1 MSTTE
6 AYTTRGGIRVSR
18 EVEDVPVP
26 GATDDLITSLDS
38 RVGVLLASSYE
49 YPGRYTRWDIGFV
62 DPPLSITARGL
73 QFQISSLNERGHVLL
88 PAIGR
93 VLGGLGSVSTLQE
106 SNREIV
112 GRVEPTADRFPE
124 EERSKQPSVFTVV
137 RTIVEL
143 FASPDDPYLGLYGA
157 FGYDLAFQFEPLR
170 LRLERPA
177 DQRDLVLYL
186 PDTILV
192 VDHQRGRAE
201 RRRYDMAV
209 GSQSTAGLPRTGREE
224 AYAGPSTPDRSCDHG
239 PGEYAN
245 VVRTAR
251 EAFRRGD
258 LFEVVPGQTFFE
270 PCPEPPSVI
279 FRRLKA
285 RNPAPYGFLMNLG
298 QGEYL
303 VGASPEM
310 YVRVDGDRVETCPI
324 SGTIA
329 RGQDPITDA
338 AQILQLLNS
347 DKDESELTMCT
358 DVDRN
363 DKSRICVPGSVRV
376 IGRRQIEMY
385 SRVIHTV
392 DHVEGRLRDGFDA
405 LDAFLAHTWAVTV
418 TGAPKAWAM
427 QFIEDNERSVRA
439 WYGGAV
445 GLLGFNGAMNTGLT
459 LRTIRVKDGIAQ
471 VRAGATLLFDSD
483 PDAEEAETRMKASAL
498 LDAIRRPDTVE
509 EDAARPSGLGTG
521 KRVLLVDH
529 QDSFVH
535 TLGNYLRQTGAEV
548 VTLRF
553 GFPSDELDRLAPDL
567 VVLSP
572 GPGRPAD
579 FDITSTLGAAISR
592 GIPVFGVCLGLQAMV
607 EHFGGELG
615 VLDYPVHGKTACVR
629 LGGGVMFEGLPGEM
643 RVGRYHSLFAR
654 PDRLPAELEVTAES
668 EDGVIMA
675 IEHRT
680 LPLAAVQFHPE
691 SIMTLEGDLGL
702 KLVQNVVERLAR

>member
-418 TGAPKAWAM
+418 TGAPKAWAI

-498 LDAIRRPDTVE
+498 LDAIRRPDAVE

-553 GFPSDELDRLAPDL
+553 GFRSDELDRLAPDL